1 MKNLFIT
8 SVLLTFCFSGI
19 SQTTYT
25 LEAYDHY
32 FSPDTL
38 YVQVGDTIELDVITG
53 YHNAVEV
60 DSIDWVNE
68 VNNPNGGFNAG
79 LGEPVKFTISTPGTY
94 YNICGP
100 HVGMG
105 MKSIII
111 VNPGPLSVENEKPA
125 QEIRFFPNPASET
138 ITTNNANKISIYSI
152 TGELVFAK
160 MNLKSSEVIDIS
172 SLTKG
177 VYFIVLDNRTEKL
190 IVN

>member
-8 SVLLTFCFSGI
+8 ASILILSFSGI

-25 LEAYDHY
+25 LEAYDNY

-38 YVQVGDTIELDVITG
+38 YVQVGDTIELDVVTG

-68 VNNPNGGFNAG
+68 VDNPNGGFNAG

-94 YNICGP
+94 YNICRP
-100 HVGMG
+100 HIGMG

-111 VNPGPLSVENEKPA
+111 VNPGPLSVETEKPA
-125 QEIRFFPNPASET
+125 TETSFFPNPATET
-138 ITTNNANKISIYSI
+138 ITTNNTSTLSIYNVS
-152 TGELVFAK
+152 GQLVLAK
-160 MNLKSSEVIDIS
+160 VNLKNSEVIDIS
-172 SLTKG
+172 FLKSG
-177 VYFIVLDNRTEKL
+177 IYFVVLDDRTEKL
-190 IVN
+190 VVR